1 VTIATSHRFPV
12 VAVAYAGGVNR
23 DFDQPSDQPD
33 DAPEDRPT
41 SSEHTDEAMR
51 ALVQRLGRP
60 HKSGGRVVE
69 RASLLAEGADF
80 AAVIAWIE
88 ANGGEAEEIA
98 PAKASR
104 GLHSARVTP
113 TADRQPLRFVV
124 PADALR

>member
-1 VTIATSHRFPV
+1 MNTDATQLDPHDDNE
-12 VAVAYAGGVNR
+12 GR
-23 DFDQPSDQPD
+23 DDG
-33 DAPEDRPT
+33 PT
-41 SSEHTDEAMR
+41 SAEERDDEIR
-51 ALVQRLGRP
+51 TLVQRLGRP

-80 AAVIAWIE
+80 AAVLAWIE
-88 ANGGEAEEIA
+88 KHGGEPEAVA

-124 PADALR
+124 PASALD

>member
-1 VTIATSHRFPV
+1 MNIESPQS
-12 VAVAYAGGVNR
+12 
-23 DFDQPSDQPD
+23 FDQRRRRRRARRPEQRTKAAPAPTD
-33 DAPEDRPT
+33 DA
-41 SSEHTDEAMR
+41 MR
-51 ALVQRLGRP
+51 SLVQRLGRP

-124 PADALR
+124 PAAALR